1 MLSKSVGKYGNDW
14 DRRLPYVLLAY
25 RVAVQDSTKSS
36 PFYLLYGRHPR
47 VPTDSAL
54 DHPRTVYQ
62 IDYYDY
68 AEELVANLSDAQQ
81 LAHENVRRAQAKQK
95 AQYDKKSACQPL
107 SVGDRV
113 MVHMPGRVQGKAWKF
128 ARPYF
133 GPYEVVGITPTN
145 AEVQLLNHPT
155 VPTIF
160 VSLDRVCKC
169 YDKMTD
175 DVWMGHRQ
183 ITPRRAQPKMTLAST
198 KETVP
203 PPPYTGPVTRSRS
216 NQT

>member
-1 MLSKSVGKYGNDW
+1 M
-14 DRRLPYVLLAY
+14 
-25 RVAVQDSTKSS
+25 QDTTKSS
-36 PFYLLYGRHPR
+36 PLYLLYGRQPR

-62 IDYYDY
+62 IDFDDY
-68 AEELVANLSDAQQ
+68 AEELVANLSDEWQ

-95 AQYDKKSACQPL
+95 AHYDKKSVCQPL

-113 MVHMPGRVQGKAWKF
+113 MVHMPGQVQGKDWKF
-128 ARPYF
+128 LRPYF
-133 GPYEVVGITPTN
+133 GPYVVVGITPTN

-160 VSLDRVCKC
+160 VSLDHVRKC
-169 YDKMTD
+169 YEEMTD

-183 ITPRRAQPKMTLAST
+183 ITPRPA
-198 KETVP
+198 
-203 PPPYTGPVTRSRS
+203 
-216 NQT
+216 